1 MSWQYRNFHWYS
13 VLVGRNFSVKIK
25 QVTKDVLM
33 FVRGV
38 KNYISFEQILNFM
51 RSVKMFLSYNDN
63 KTDNYLM
70 AYKSLKMFSNVQLF
84 YPLQH
89 VKVKYLYH
97 WLCYNIAVGYNNAD
111 AYELNC
117 FVSMLP
123 IIILF
128 ISGQRY
134 SKHVFSE
141 ASHIISELCTIRE
154 LSYSLASMKW
164 CTL

>member
-1 MSWQYRNFHWYS
+1 MQLIKNE
-13 VLVGRNFSVKIK
+13 LAIQKFSLKIK
-25 QVTKDVLM
+25 QVTKNIQM

-89 VKVKYLYH
+89 VKGK
-97 WLCYNIAVGYNNAD
+97 I
-111 AYELNC
+111 
-117 FVSMLP
+117 
-123 IIILF
+123 F
-128 ISGQRY
+128 ISL
-134 SKHVFSE
+134 VM
-141 ASHIISELCTIRE
+141 L
-154 LSYSLASMKW
+154 
-164 CTL
+164 